1 MTPTPRTFRSRLAI
15 LFGMLFVLV
24 GLPTYLYVSK
34 VHRDQLVAERL
45 QNLQGVTTSA
55 ATVIAENLIE
65 RRREIEL
72 LAQTSTCLLYTSPS
86 PRDS

>member
-34 VHRDQLVAERL
+34 VHRDQL
-45 QNLQGVTTSA
+45 S
-55 ATVIAENLIE
+55 LIH
-65 RRREIEL
+65 I
-72 LAQTSTCLLYTSPS
+72 
-86 PRDS
+86 